1 MGCSNSKEILKIN
14 EDLTAQNRELRQ
26 ECELRYR
33 AFKDV
38 ENKLIENEKIH
49 KNHIHYFLKDIND
62 KVIHNEN
69 NNDDE
74 LFFDVLNELLKE
86 AKNKLENRKTKSY
99 SSYEEIHVYDD
110 IIEKTKE
117 KLKNNQNTFCNSAIN
132 MKEYIET
139 TLVTI
144 NSFNRMS
151 KYSKSKS
158 FMMIL
163 KEYIEKDLDDSL
175 IIECDFHYQDND
187 NDLLKRL
194 RLCIFLKD
202 KEKIERQRAADTAY
216 LAYHRP

>member
-26 ECELRYR
+26 ECEMRYTV
-33 AFKDV
+33 FKDI
-38 ENKLIENEKIH
+38 ENKLEENERIH
-49 KNHIHYFLKDIND
+49 RNHIHYFLKDIND
-62 KVIHNEN
+62 KIINNEN
-69 NNDDE
+69 NDDDE

-86 AKNKLENRKTKSY
+86 AKYKLENRKTKSY
-99 SSYEEIHVYDD
+99 SSYEEIHVFDD
-110 IIEKTKE
+110 VIEKTKE
-117 KLKNNQNTFCNSAIN
+117 KLKNNKNTFCNSAIN

-139 TLVTI
+139 TFVTI

-158 FMMIL
+158 FMIIL

-175 IIECDFHYQDND
+175 IIECDFHQEND

-202 KEKIERQRAADTAY
+202 KEKIERQCAEDTAY
-216 LAYHRP
+216 LAYRRP